1 MNALSMYR
9 PVNIENALNDFDRIL
24 GSFLGE
30 SPLTPA
36 RSTYRQPAVDILK
49 SEDAYF
55 LEAELPG
62 LSESDVQVHVEGKV
76 LTIESSAKNE
86 TADKQAAANQAEARK
101 ADYVVRE
108 RRPQEF
114 SRSFT
119 LPDDADG
126 NMVSASFRN
135 GLLTLEIQK
144 RPEEKKRVIQIKG

>member
-62 LSESDVQVHVEGKV
+62 LSESDVQVHVEGKI
-76 LTIESSAKNE
+76 LTIESSAKKE
-86 TADKQAAANQAEARK
+86 TADKQAAARK
-101 ADYVVRE
+101 AEYVVRE

-126 NMVSASFRN
+126 NTVSASFRN

>member
-1 MNALSMYR
+1 MLFRSYR

-24 GSFLGE
+24 ASFLGE
-30 SPLTPA
+30 SPLTPV
-36 RSTYRQPAVDILK
+36 RSTYRHPAVDILK
-49 SEDAYF
+49 SDDAYF

-76 LTIESSAKNE
+76 LTIEASTAKEAGAKEAGARN
-86 TADKQAAANQAEARK
+86 AA
-101 ADYVVRE
+101 YVVQE

-126 NMVSASFRN
+126 NAVSASFKN